1 MNDKSSRRDFIRS
14 ALAGTTV
21 AAFGGGLWVI
31 ASDGATAEAQA
42 QSLPDGRPR
51 LPPGQKVISF
61 LRPMGGQEG
70 DPNPRNFRLAVH
82 GAVDKPF
89 TLDYRGLLTMPQ
101 TERKADVHCVT
112 TWSAL
117 DQSFVGVTIRDLAER
132 AGVKPEAKHVIIEAA
147 HGYTANVRLD
157 EALSP
162 DSMIVHRH
170 NGDPLARRNG
180 GPVRALV
187 PQLYFWKSAKWV
199 TGIRF
204 SAADEPGYWEVR
216 GYHNHADPWK
226 EERNA

>member
-1 MNDKSSRRDFIRS
+1 MNQSSRRDFIRR

-21 AAFGGGLWVI
+21 VAFGGGLWVV
-31 ASDGATAEAQA
+31 ASDSATREARA
-42 QSLPDGRPR
+42 QSLADGRPR

-70 DPNPRNFRLAVH
+70 DPNPRNFRLQVH
-82 GAVDKPF
+82 GAVDRPF
-89 TLDYRGLLTMPQ
+89 TIDYRELLALPQ
-101 TERKADVHCVT
+101 TEQSSDVHCVT

-117 DQSFVGVTIRDLAER
+117 DQTFRGVRIRDLAER
-132 AGVKPEAKHVIIEAA
+132 AGVRPDARHVVIEAA
-147 HGYTANVRLD
+147 HGYTANVLLA
-157 EALSP
+157 EALAP

-180 GPVRALV
+180 GPVRALI

-204 SAADEPGYWEVR
+204 TTRDEPGYWEVR

-226 EERNA
+226 EERHA